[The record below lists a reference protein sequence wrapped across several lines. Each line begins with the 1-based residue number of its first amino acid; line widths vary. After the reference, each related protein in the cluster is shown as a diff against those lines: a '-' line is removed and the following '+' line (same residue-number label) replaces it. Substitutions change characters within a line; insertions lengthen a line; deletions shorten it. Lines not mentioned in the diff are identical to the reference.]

1 VSGASGASGVWGPV
15 SGARPARARTP
26 PPQDHEGI
34 SESSL
39 REHEEVT
46 KVKNVNIL
54 ELGRHAMN
62 TWYFSPFP
70 KEYFPEGHIDRL
82 YCCEFTL
89 KFFRRKVLR

>member
-1 VSGASGASGVWGPV
+1 
-15 SGARPARARTP
+15 
-26 PPQDHEGI
+26 
-34 SESSL
+34 
-39 REHEEVT
+39 
-46 KVKNVNIL
+46 
-54 ELGRHAMN
+54 MN

>member
-1 VSGASGASGVWGPV
+1 MSGVWCPGVRCPVSGVSGVSGASGVWGPV
-15 SGARPARARTP
+15 SGARPARARAP

-54 ELGRHAMN
+54 ELGG
-62 TWYFSPFP
+62 TP
-70 KEYFPEGHIDRL
+70 
-82 YCCEFTL
+82 
-89 KFFRRKVLR
+89 